1 MPSRFI
7 YVVGDNRIS
16 FFLIAQLY
24 FIVYVHTTFSLS
36 IHPSGDIISRHV
48 AIRNNAA
55 MNIGVL
61 IISETVISFI
71 LDILRGGMA
80 GSSGSPWVS
89 WGTSILFFKLY
100 QFTFPPPVYKRSPFA
115 PPPRWLL
122 LSLIFWVEAVLT
134 QVRWCRTVVLICISP
149 TVSDIEHL
157 VMFLLAICMLSSE
170 RRLFRSFAY
179 FFLFSFLL
187 LSWMS
192 SLCILDINCL
202 SDIWLANTFSWPI
215 GCLFTLLIV
224 FLAVK
229 KPF

>member
-1 MPSRFI
+1 MPSRLI

-48 AIRNNAA
+48 AIRNNA
-55 MNIGVL
+55 MNVGVL
-61 IISETVISFI
+61 IISDTVISFI

-100 QFTFPPPVYKRSPFA
+100 QFTFPPPVYKGSPFA
-115 PPPRWLL
+115 LPPRWLL

-134 QVRWCRTVVLICISP
+134 QVRWCPLWFWFAFPQWLVISS
-149 TVSDIEHL
+149 TLSCSSGHL
-157 VMFLLAICMLSSE
+157 YA
-170 RRLFRSFAY
+170 
-179 FFLFSFLL
+179 FFGKT
-187 LSWMS
+187 
-192 SLCILDINCL
+192 SL
-202 SDIWLANTFSWPI
+202 
-215 GCLFTLLIV
+215 
-224 FLAVK
+224 
-229 KPF
+229 

>member
-80 GSSGSPWVS
+80 GSSGSP
-89 WGTSILFFKLY
+89 
-100 QFTFPPPVYKRSPFA
+100 
-115 PPPRWLL
+115 
-122 LSLIFWVEAVLT
+122 
-134 QVRWCRTVVLICISP
+134 
-149 TVSDIEHL
+149 
-157 VMFLLAICMLSSE
+157 
-170 RRLFRSFAY
+170 
-179 FFLFSFLL
+179 
-187 LSWMS
+187 
-192 SLCILDINCL
+192 
-202 SDIWLANTFSWPI
+202 
-215 GCLFTLLIV
+215 
-224 FLAVK
+224 
-229 KPF
+229 